1 MDKETL
7 EKVEEMKDS
16 TLEANVEKEINQ
28 LQTPDEVLT
37 YLKTI
42 YAKEYNEENQT
53 NITPEDIKI
62 NRTSEMTK
70 LVEDTD
76 KNGNTIIRTKTP
88 EDENKKEVDI
98 SAGVITVKVQ
108 DPKTGEIEKQMIL
121 HETNGKYTRVYE
133 DNEEVKSDEENAL
146 TKTGA
151 LIDKGI
157 SWESSMTQEKTS
169 DKVKEQYKQ
178 DLIKAVSSYKEN
190 KIEEIKNEEF
200 IK

>member
-1 MDKETL
+1 
-7 EKVEEMKDS
+7 
-16 TLEANVEKEINQ
+16 
-28 LQTPDEVLT
+28 
-37 YLKTI
+37 
-42 YAKEYNEENQT
+42 
-53 NITPEDIKI
+53 
-62 NRTSEMTK
+62 
-70 LVEDTD
+70 
-76 KNGNTIIRTKTP
+76 
-88 EDENKKEVDI
+88 
-98 SAGVITVKVQ
+98 
-108 DPKTGEIEKQMIL
+108 MIL

>member
-1 MDKETL
+1 M
-7 EKVEEMKDS
+7 
-16 TLEANVEKEINQ
+16 EINM
-28 LQTPDEVLT
+28 LQALSNFKTNSVEVKGNGT
-37 YLKTI
+37 EGDFLKSLNNLI
-42 YAKEYNEENQT
+42 NSEEFNGEENIEAE
-53 NITPEDIKI
+53 NIPNVKVDIEDLLNIEFNEDIKTAE
-62 NRTSEMTK
+62 N
-70 LVEDTD
+70 
-76 KNGNTIIRTKTP
+76 II
-88 EDENKKEVDI
+88 V
-98 SAGVITVKVQ
+98 
-108 DPKTGEIEKQMIL
+108 
-121 HETNGKYTRVYE
+121 
-133 DNEEVKSDEENAL
+133 NEEVKSDEENAL